1 MDSIS
6 YRHVFGNVFFSV
18 RIINSKHLWCQYLK
32 TVLKLSLKAQ
42 NKNFFEKSI
51 ARKVTN
57 ESWLGNIDS
66 RSNHWF
72 IFISLFF
79 LPMAQEVFHVLL
91 FRMTQSFTWQF
102 HGDIQMKTHNSASTS
117 LFGHQ
122 SLEGITVWIRS
133 FLKLW
138 ELNSCSKPIIKNER
152 NSWTGSKGSDIDNRW
167 CIVVGEFLILFVL
180 LLLFASTQISMI
192 FQSCSLSYLDQSQ
205 SFISLWVPCW

>member
-1 MDSIS
+1 MAWKYWFKVKPLVHFYFAFLSAHGS
-6 YRHVFGNVFFSV
+6 GSV
-18 RIINSKHLWCQYLK
+18 SCPAFPH
-32 TVLKLSLKAQ
+32 
-42 NKNFFEKSI
+42 
-51 ARKVTN
+51 
-57 ESWLGNIDS
+57 D
-66 RSNHWF
+66 
-72 IFISLFF
+72 
-79 LPMAQEVFHVLL
+79 
-91 FRMTQSFTWQF
+91 F
-102 HGDIQMKTHNSASTS
+102 HGNIQMKTHNSASTS

-180 LLLFASTQISMI
+180 LLQFASTQIWMI